1 MKLNVIKQRSLW
13 WLISSV
19 VIGAGLVAMIISTLN
34 PDIRAPLRLGLDFI
48 GGSRLEFELA
58 CAPNSCS
65 KPIDPSVVRN
75 VLATENLASSSIQV
89 LDNYG
94 VSIRT
99 PALSVE
105 QRTQLQSKLTE
116 ALGQFNPAKTQIDTV
131 GPSLGRQLLSSGL
144 LALILSFAGI
154 MLYLSARFQL
164 DYAILAIVALFHDVL
179 VTVGAFSILGLVAGV
194 EVDSLFVVA
203 LLTIIGFSVNDTVV
217 IYDRV
222 RENIKLNPKA
232 SISEIVDAA
241 VDQTLGRS
249 INTTFTTM
257 LPLVAIFLLGG
268 ETLKTFSLALMIGF
282 GMGAYSSIFIAS
294 TLLAWWRER
303 TGNIYPALADGMDGE
318 PSSEPK
324 V

>member
-1 MKLNVIKQRSLW
+1 MKLNVIKQRGLW
-13 WLISSV
+13 WLISLL
-19 VIGAGLVAMIISTLN
+19 VIGAGIIGMVLSSLN
-34 PDIRAPLRLGLDFI
+34 PEIRAPLRLGLDFV

-58 CAPNSCS
+58 CAPNSCA
-65 KPIDPSVVRN
+65 KPIDPSVVRE
-75 VLATENLASSSIQV
+75 VLATENLANSSIQV
-89 LDNYG
+89 LDKYG

-99 PALSVE
+99 PALTVE
-105 QRTQLQSKLTE
+105 QRTKVQSKLV
-116 ALGQFNPAKTQIDTV
+116 ASLGQFNPARTQIDTV
-131 GPSLGRQLLSSGL
+131 GPSLGRQLLSSGV
-144 LALILSFAGI
+144 LALVLSFAGI

-164 DYAILAIVALFHDVL
+164 DYAVLAIVALFHDVL
-179 VTVGAFSILGLVAGV
+179 VTVGIFAILGLVAGI

-222 RENIKLNPKA
+222 RENIKLNPGG

-257 LPLVAIFLLGG
+257 LPLLAIFLLGG
-268 ETLKTFSLALMIGF
+268 ETLKNFSLALMIGF

-303 TGNIYPALADGMDGE
+303 QGALQPALANSE
-318 PSSEPK
+318 PSAEP
-324 V
+324 